1 MTNKLGSANPNRYK
15 SAKTININRQH
26 EINKLLNKGKNMNP
40 FEENSKFKS
49 LGIHKIENPKLNI
62 IQEIIKNKQSSL
74 HKYQILVS
82 AIFGVMLL
90 LNNVVTNRLFSFIFL
105 PAVILLPILI
115 FYFYNQKQQ
124 YQIDEGIILK
134 KIDLY
139 NKWKSS
145 KSDKKEK

>member
-40 FEENSKFKS
+40 FEKNSKFKS

-115 FYFYNQKQQ
+115 FYFYNQKKQ

-139 NKWKSS
+139 NEWKSS
-145 KSDKKEK
+145 KSDEKG